1 MLFVTLNYN
10 GLEQSL
16 ADWGV
21 QASGCNITLANL
33 ASDTLRLAV
42 PRANYTDDPIW
53 PFEAPIV
60 LQTGRTS
67 TTGAAN
73 TFSGGVIEFAGVR
86 GRFLVDG
93 RPSWEGVYYDFEG
106 PWYHIKNTPYQQ
118 LSEWWLGPADQT
130 GQDLSSDVLLMFKIV
145 TIDGLPTYSRVTT
158 QQQIFDTLQHVLD
171 QCALQSIAAPFQV
184 TLGNIGVAAPLATYP
199 MQDVH
204 CSEVIE
210 YCLQPSPDAVLW
222 FDYTTSPPTAHVTQR
237 ANATPMTL
245 ALADATHHETLRITP
260 RYDLQPRS
268 VVLFFKQTNRV
279 DNQSWMLK
287 TKQKYGPH
295 GAGTDGTGSALDPDG
310 GLRVHIETIDLAGF
324 SQSNVYGELTTVA
337 VTNDLAFWSIVV
349 PELRS
354 TQIRSFVV
362 LDSMTIVDDS
372 GSAVSLATYPNA
384 LMDGSSI
391 CPWMT
396 LVDTTPVVGIRAT
409 ITADVSYMLWDV
421 EATGGDRS
429 QTNGTKLETF
439 PKKRLHW
446 RGVLTNGIT
455 GNYSAVASA
464 IAGEAICDG
473 LAQWLWNA
481 LAALQYEG
489 NVSTIQA
496 DISGGIGMGN
506 TLNLSN
512 GRSEWAT
519 MNAQIQ
525 SITKDLDQGKLSL
538 RIGPT
543 RLLSARGLMGMTA
556 INRLRRIY
564 NNPAAKVT
572 GQSPATSNTVT
583 LGKNQAKENTNTG
596 LDQKAFLRLLFTQ
609 ES

>member
-1 MLFVTLNYN
+1 MLFVTLTYS
-10 GLEQSL
+10 GVEKAL

-21 QASGCNITLANL
+21 QAAGGNITLANL
-33 ASDTLRLAV
+33 ASDILRLAV
-42 PRANYTDDPIW
+42 PTANYMDDPIF

-60 LQTGRTS
+60 LQTGRIS
-67 TTGAAN
+67 STGAAN
-73 TFSGGVIEFAGVR
+73 SFSGGVGAFAGVR

-93 RPSWEGVYYDFEG
+93 RPSFEGVYYDFEG

-118 LSEWWLGPADQT
+118 LSAWWLGPADQT
-130 GQDLSSDVLLMFKIV
+130 APDLSSDVLLMFKIV

-171 QCALQSIAAPFQV
+171 QCAAQSIAAPFQV

-210 YCLQPSPDAVLW
+210 YCLQASPDATFW
-222 FDYTTSPPTAHVTQR
+222 FDYTTSPPTAYVTQR
-237 ANATPMTL
+237 SNATPISL

-268 VVLFFKQTNRV
+268 VVLFFKQTNRI
-279 DNQSWMLK
+279 DNNSWMLK

-295 GAGTDGTGSALDPDG
+295 GLNSDLDPDG
-310 GLRVHIETIDLAGF
+310 GLRVHIETIDLVGF

-354 TQIRSFVV
+354 TQVRSFVV

-372 GSAVSLATYPNA
+372 GSAVSLSTYPNA

-396 LVDTTPVVGIRAT
+396 LVGGTPVVGIRAT
-409 ITADVSYMLWDV
+409 ITADVSYVLWDV

-446 RGVLTNGIT
+446 RGVLTNGVT
-455 GNYSAVASA
+455 SNYSAVASA
-464 IAGEAICDG
+464 IAGEAIPTG

-481 LAALQYEG
+481 LATLQYEG
-489 NVSTIQA
+489 EVSTIQA

-512 GRSEWAT
+512 GRSEWAS

-556 INRLRRIY
+556 INRMRRIY
-564 NNPAAKVT
+564 NNPEARVT
-572 GQSPATSNTVT
+572 GQSPASSNTVT
-583 LGKNQAKENTNTG
+583 MGPNQAKENTNTG

-609 ES
+609 SA